1 MPEPKIFQQPSEKG
15 YYGEFGGA
23 FIPEMLFSNVEQ
35 LRTRYLEIIKEP
47 GFIKEFEFAVEGLCR
62 QADSFIFCRQT

>member
-1 MPEPKIFQQPSEKG
+1 MAELKTFQQPSEKG

-35 LRTRYLEIIKEP
+35 LRSRYLEIIKEP
-47 GFIKEFEFAVEGLCR
+47 EFIREFEFAVEGLCR
-62 QADSFIFCRQT
+62 QTHSFIFCRQT